1 MSGFSRYVQVCHC
14 GHDKS
19 SHYKDSETCLGM
31 LCDCTRYVDRDDPKP
46 QAMKAAPPVPVVEV
60 EEECPP
66 TLPMF
71 PAAAPAYPH
80 AVGCTCAV
88 CAYMYGAP

>member
-1 MSGFSRYVQVCHC
+1 MSGFSRYVTVCHC

-19 SHYKDSETCLGM
+19 THHEEQHTCLGM

-46 QAMKAAPPVPVVEV
+46 QAMKAAPPVPELDI

-71 PAAAPAYPH
+71 PAAPAYPH

-88 CAYMYGAP
+88 CAYMYGTP